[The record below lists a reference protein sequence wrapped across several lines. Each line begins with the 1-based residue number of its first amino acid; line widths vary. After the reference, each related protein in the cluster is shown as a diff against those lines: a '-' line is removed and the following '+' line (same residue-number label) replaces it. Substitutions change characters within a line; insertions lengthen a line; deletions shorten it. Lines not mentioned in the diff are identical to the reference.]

1 MRRMDLKRGAAV
13 TAPTTRNPASLAMP
27 RLLRPKVA
35 AAHLDV
41 TEAHL
46 LQLARD
52 GIVPCVRLGRRVLFS
67 ETALRDFVES
77 GGKAFAGGWRKQMTP
92 GSNT

>member
-1 MRRMDLKRGAAV
+1 
-13 TAPTTRNPASLAMP
+13 MP
-27 RLLRPKVA
+27 RLLRPKLA
-35 AAHLDV
+35 AAYLDV